1 MCTTIVLWSYQSFKQ
16 AHMAGKDLQNYPA
29 MNGPASN
36 DFHTS
41 SFEPIHNP
49 GSLDQS
55 TPPLKSSHRTELLY
69 SRTHGYQNSSR
80 SKTSS
85 SFSGSDPVEHDEEE
99 DASRTGS
106 SCGASSSSGYT
117 GSWNSKARPSLE
129 GIPHDPTV
137 PLMAFIRR
145 GPSGRSSSAMSD
157 IVSWEC
163 KSKLNKT
170 FFKERFYCNVIHHFV
185 YLHSNN

>member
-1 MCTTIVLWSYQSFKQ
+1 
-16 AHMAGKDLQNYPA
+16 MAGKDLQNYPA

-163 KSKLNKT
+163 KSRLNKT